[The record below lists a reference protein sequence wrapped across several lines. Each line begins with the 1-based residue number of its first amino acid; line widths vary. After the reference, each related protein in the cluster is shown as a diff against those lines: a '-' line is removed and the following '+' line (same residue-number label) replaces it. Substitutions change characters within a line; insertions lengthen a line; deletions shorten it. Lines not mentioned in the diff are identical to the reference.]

1 MKETSR
7 GKKQRGFKAILTILI
22 CCYLF
27 LISGCLL
34 SEKKQNDDN
43 EKSALEITASPIRG
57 IMPLN
62 VSFSIHTKI
71 NMVDIE
77 SYLWDFGDDTFSMT
91 ENPFHM
97 FLVPG
102 DYVVELILTLNDST
116 SLSDTVR
123 ISVYDKSQFYGT
135 WHYTEGKSDFE
146 TITFNA
152 NETIDIITQKQGI
165 NYVGTY
171 KISNETLIVT
181 IDQLH
186 ESVSYFFDLNA
197 SNKLFLTNKKNRESA
212 LYSKQGNRP
221 NTLYVGGNG
230 EGNYSKIQEAID
242 KAWYG
247 DRIHVYEGLYNEN
260 LVITKSISLRGT
272 TEKKTIIDGG
282 MNGHVIEIYG
292 KEVNLSNL
300 YIRNSSSVS
309 PSAGI
314 KIDSCSQ
321 VHIDTC
327 ELTDNF
333 FGLWLYKA
341 IRNTIRNC
349 TIENNKGDGIM
360 INEVSSENEISRCI
374 ITHNNREGIKLCCGS
389 NFNRIM
395 FCTIRENNGIG
406 VSIQARGNIVVY
418 NNFLYNNVSAF
429 GHGVNVWDD
438 GQQGNYWSDFDEP
451 REGAYDQN
459 KDNIIDRPYR
469 NIGENNQDK
478 YPLSNPRV

>member
-1 MKETSR
+1 
-7 GKKQRGFKAILTILI
+7 
-22 CCYLF
+22 
-27 LISGCLL
+27 
-34 SEKKQNDDN
+34 
-43 EKSALEITASPIRG
+43 
-57 IMPLN
+57 
-62 VSFSIHTKI
+62 
-71 NMVDIE
+71 
-77 SYLWDFGDDTFSMT
+77 
-91 ENPFHM
+91 
-97 FLVPG
+97 
-102 DYVVELILTLNDST
+102 
-116 SLSDTVR
+116 
-123 ISVYDKSQFYGT
+123 
-135 WHYTEGKSDFE
+135 
-146 TITFNA
+146 
-152 NETIDIITQKQGI
+152 
-165 NYVGTY
+165 
-171 KISNETLIVT
+171 
-181 IDQLH
+181 
-186 ESVSYFFDLNA
+186 
-197 SNKLFLTNKKNRESA
+197 
-212 LYSKQGNRP
+212 
-221 NTLYVGGNG
+221 
-230 EGNYSKIQEAID
+230 
-242 KAWYG
+242 
-247 DRIHVYEGLYNEN
+247 LYNEN